1 MVKRIKEK
9 FNHHKEKVRSH
20 YHSIVKSEEKLH
32 IIALSF
38 SIGTF
43 IALTPFLGVDVFI
56 ILLIALIWKKA
67 NKISLVAPLLVFNPI
82 TQIPFQYLG
91 FKLGDI
97 LFGSSPTVKYN
108 IVIINHIYE
117 YSRRFLLGNLI
128 IAVVMSIISYFII
141 YQIVKY
147 HRKKHNYLKTQL

>member
-1 MVKRIKEK
+1 MVRRIKEK
-9 FNHHKEKVRSH
+9 FNKHREKVRTH
-20 YHSIVKSEEKLH
+20 YHSIVRSEEKLH

-38 SIGTF
+38 SIGTL
-43 IALTPFLGVDVFI
+43 IALTPFLGIDVFI

-82 TQIPFQYLG
+82 TQIPFNYLG
-91 FKLGDI
+91 FKLGDF
-97 LFGSSPTVKYN
+97 LFGSAPAIKYN

-128 IAVVMSIISYFII
+128 IAVIMSIISYFII
-141 YQIVKY
+141 YHLVKY
-147 HRKKHNYLKTQL
+147 HRKKHGIAKIL